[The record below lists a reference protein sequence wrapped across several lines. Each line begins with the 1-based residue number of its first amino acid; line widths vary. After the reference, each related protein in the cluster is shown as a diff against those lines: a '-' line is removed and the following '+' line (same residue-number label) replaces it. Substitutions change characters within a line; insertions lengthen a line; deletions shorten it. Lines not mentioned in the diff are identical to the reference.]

1 MFKFLLYHQ
10 GGRGWRPAPRR
21 RAARLV
27 VGESERWRADGWVAA
42 TRVVGGCDRP
52 PPPEKAGVRHPRSYW
67 GILDEARIRKHNTE
81 SIHYQYYEVK
91 VKLLHMISM
100 Y

>member
-52 PPPEKAGVRHPRSYW
+52 PLKKQGFVTQDHIGGFSMKREYA
-67 GILDEARIRKHNTE
+67 NTTQRAYTTN
-81 SIHYQYYEVK
+81 IM
-91 VKLLHMISM
+91 KLK
-100 Y
+100 